1 MTEKEIQNAEIQT
14 LLNEYK
20 KYSQKEKD
28 VKQQLKAINDY
39 LAMIDTELNYRNEI
53 KINNGEKAIE
63 KNWLEWRAKNEWK

>member
-20 KYSQKEKD
+20 RYSQKEKD

-39 LAMIDTELNYRNEI
+39 LAMIDTELNHRNEI
-53 KINNGEKAIE
+53 KTNNGEKTIE
-63 KNWLEWRAKNEWK
+63 KNWLEWRIGK